1 MNGNDVVFAQ
11 SLKNKV
17 ILTLEGSGPFR
28 LERMKKGVGWGIWTG
43 GGFNYNVDAI
53 PVPVPEGDFLD
64 NHNIEDGIYTYRVVD
79 FGKAD
84 PVPDDYSYG
93 NWVRCGTVGPIGYS
107 FGNYSA
113 PPGKWGNAICPD
125 DLRLTYLW
133 GNEFRASNGS
143 LFTDEQIQFY
153 IDAAVADM
161 ERRLNITIKKRRVRC
176 EVDKNN
182 LKKGEDYDVEEGY
195 YEFSYARIARH
206 GTIVTNKKPIIKLH
220 RLDLI
225 NRYVKSYSALETTVV
240 DKTKGVLKL
249 MRRPIRPSDTLNG
262 IATAIYP
269 YGSETFNQHLFY
281 AIDYDA
287 GYETSD
293 DIPDD
298 LREAIAKMA
307 AVSLLNSVGDG
318 LMAGFSSSSIGIDGM
333 SESFSSTQCA
343 TSAYFGARIKVYEDE
358 LKEYIEEVRRK
369 FGFVQIGVI

>member
-1 MNGNDVVFAQ
+1 MIAAISV
-11 SLKNKV
+11 KTKV
-17 ILTLEGSGPFR
+17 IITIADPGSFR
-28 LERMKKGVGWGIWTG
+28 LERQKKGSPDWLTYTAAGFIHLTENSTEIPQAVGS
-43 GGFNYNVDAI
+43 
-53 PVPVPEGDFLD
+53 GDVLD
-64 NHNIEDGIYTYRVVD
+64 NFDIGAGLYTYRCVP
-79 FGKAD
+79 FANTD
-84 PVPDDYSYG
+84 PQPKDWDYS
-93 NWVRCGTVGPIGYS
+93 NWVRCGSFGPLGYS

-113 PPGKWGNAICPD
+113 PPGKWGNAVCPD
-125 DLRLTYLW
+125 DLRYTYLW
-133 GNEFRASNGS
+133 GNDFKATNGS

-182 LKKGEDYDVEEGY
+182 LKKGVDYDVEEGY

-225 NRYVKSYSALETTVV
+225 NRYVKSYSALDTTIV

-269 YGSETFNQHLFY
+269 YGSETFSQHLFY

-298 LREAIAKMA
+298 LREAIAKTA
-307 AVSLLNSVGDG
+307 AVSLLNSIGDG
-318 LMAGFSSSSIGIDGM
+318 LMAGFSSSSVGMDGM
-333 SESFSSTQCA
+333 NESFSSTQCA

-358 LKEYIEEVRRK
+358 LKEYIENVRLK
-369 FGFVQIGVI
+369 FGHIQIGVI